1 VEDKYSKLFDD
12 TSDEKEEQKDLE
24 EEKVISSP
32 EPKKVAPFTKESL
45 RLHQAKLKE
54 SISRKFVSESESKKK
69 EDSSDSF
76 TSISTD
82 IQNAIHY
89 DLLENEIYNTCNFSR
104 DSGSTS

>member
-1 VEDKYSKLFDD
+1 MEDKYSRIFDD

-24 EEKVISSP
+24 EEKVHSP
-32 EPKKVAPFTKESL
+32 EQPKVAPFTHESL

-54 SISRKFVSESESKKK
+54 AMRGNFVTESQCKHK

-89 DLLENEIYNTCNFSR
+89 DLLENEIYHTCNYSR